1 MTISMA
7 INVFASCNRSENTPE
22 NSTENTISENQINSN
37 KMKIT
42 IGNQIF
48 TASFANTISAEEFKK
63 KLPLTLEMSD
73 YGGFEKIATIDRLPN
88 ADKRENSLGLGD
100 LMLYSGNT
108 LVLFYDNHGGYSYTR
123 IAKIDNTNGLRE
135 ALSSKNVTITF
146 SID

>member
-7 INVFASCNRSENTPE
+7 INVFASCNRSENS
-22 NSTENTISENQINSN
+22 NENTIPENQINSN

-88 ADKRENSLGLGD
+88 ADKRENSLRLGD